1 LQDLEAAISY
11 VSASA
16 EQLVS
21 SLCQTDTERKSN
33 DISFSNLQLNEFC
46 RNFESAI
53 TLKLGNSVTELPK
66 LVTTIMKLF
75 EMCSSGKEV
84 QRKLVLELEKNSGST
99 ESAANILRKMEAK
112 YISMK
117 AQVKEAKMVMQQQ
130 QAKFG
135 ELLNTISV
143 LSGEKEKK
151 EIMYEREKEE
161 YRRRFNGQSSEG
173 GRTDSSRGSGDIT
186 RGRADVRAGSGS
198 AEYRSS
204 YPYGSSGHLGQGQR
218 EVYGSTLKEFKS
230 EEDVKI
236 LHETLIFVETLAV
249 NATELETRYEEVLAE
264 KRLLKQ
270 MCAGCVSLSATA
282 IDQELLSNLLSRV
295 LALTAVVLEPS
306 NSRTIS
312 NI

>member
-21 SLCQTDTERKSN
+21 SLCQTDIERKSN
-33 DISFSNLQLNEFC
+33 DINFSNLQLIEFS
-46 RNFESAI
+46 RNFESAF

-66 LVTTIMKLF
+66 LVTAIMKLF

-99 ESAANILRKMEAK
+99 ESAANILQKMEVK

-161 YRRRFNGQSSEG
+161 YRRFNGQSSEG

-198 AEYRSS
+198 TEYRSS

-236 LHETLIFVETLAV
+236 LHETLNFVETLAV

-282 IDQELLSNLLSRV
+282 IVQ
-295 LALTAVVLEPS
+295 
-306 NSRTIS
+306 
-312 NI
+312 

>member
-1 LQDLEAAISY
+1 LLAAIGY
-11 VSASA
+11 VSANV
-16 EQLVS
+16 EQLVN
-21 SLCQTDTERKSN
+21 SLSQTDTDKKSN
-33 DISFSNLQLNEFC
+33 DINFSNLQLKEFC
-46 RNFESAI
+46 RTFESAFS
-53 TLKLGNSVTELPK
+53 LKLGNSVAELPK
-66 LVTTIMKLF
+66 LVTAIVKLF
-75 EMCSSGKEV
+75 EMCTSGKEV
-84 QRKLVLELEKNSGST
+84 QSKLVLELEKTSGST
-99 ESAANILRKMEAK
+99 ESAANILQKMEAK

-117 AQVKEAKMVMQQQ
+117 AQVKEAKLVMQQQ

-143 LSGEKEKK
+143 LSGEKETK

-173 GRTDSSRGSGDIT
+173 GRTDSARGSGDMT
-186 RGRADVRAGSGS
+186 RGRVGVGAGAGAGA
-198 AEYRSS
+198 AEYCST

-218 EVYGSTLKEFKS
+218 EVYGSPLKEFKS

-236 LHETLIFVETLAV
+236 LHETLNFVETLAV

-282 IDQELLSNLLSRV
+282 IVQYLLTDLLSRV
-295 LALTAVVLEPS
+295 LSTNYCSV
-306 NSRTIS
+306 
-312 NI
+312 